1 MLMFKSKF
9 ILKHILIAH
18 NRSKFAHKFLVMSK
32 ANEIKQTAENGL
44 KQIRVMLSAIFKKLK
59 FSTLATED
67 GSIVVQTPSD
77 EVKEGDKVL
86 VEKDGSLNEQFTG
99 DVVVMGNGNKYKLS
113 IVDGVIKTV
122 EVVEKEQQPQEQKK
136 EENQNSVAMSAVVDV
151 ISKAIDVK
159 FSAIEKE
166 NSELK
171 KQIVELN
178 KKIETLWKNIPENR
192 NEKKNANVSFRDNLM
207 KMKF

>member
-1 MLMFKSKF
+1 
-9 ILKHILIAH
+9 
-18 NRSKFAHKFLVMSK
+18 MSK
-32 ANEIKQTAENGL
+32 ADQIKQTAENGL
-44 KQIRVMLSAIFKKLK
+44 KQIKVMLSHIFKKLK

-67 GSIVVQTPSD
+67 GSIVVQTPSE

-86 VEKDGSLNEQFTG
+86 VEKDGALDEQFTG
-99 DVVVMGNGNKYKLS
+99 DVVVVGNGNEYKLS

-122 EVVEKEQQPQEQKK
+122 EVVEKEQQSQEQKK
-136 EENQNSVAMSAVVDV
+136 EENQNGVAMSAAIDA
-151 ISKAIDVK
+151 ISKALEVK

-166 NSELK
+166 NSDLK

-192 NEKKNANVSFRDNLM
+192 NENKPANVSFRDNLM

>member
-1 MLMFKSKF
+1 
-9 ILKHILIAH
+9 LKVTVVTLL
-18 NRSKFAHKFLVMSK
+18 HKFFRMSK
-32 ANEIKQTAENGL
+32 AEQIKQTAENGL

-67 GSIVVQTPSD
+67 GSIVVQTPSE

-86 VEKDGSLNEQFTG
+86 VEKDGVLNEQFTG
-99 DVVVMGNGNKYKLS
+99 DVVVIGNGKEYKLS

-122 EVVEKEQQPQEQKK
+122 EVIEKEQQPQEQKK
-136 EENQNSVAMSAVVDV
+136 EENQNAVAMSAVIDV
-151 ISKAIDVK
+151 ISKSIDIK
-159 FSAIEKE
+159 FSALEKE

-171 KQIVELN
+171 NQIVELN
-178 KKIETLWKNIPENR
+178 KKVETLWKNIPEKKE
-192 NEKKNANVSFRDNLM
+192 EKKPANVSFRENLM

>member
-1 MLMFKSKF
+1 
-9 ILKHILIAH
+9 
-18 NRSKFAHKFLVMSK
+18 MSK
-32 ANEIKQTAENGL
+32 ADQIKQTAENGL

-67 GSIVVQTPSD
+67 GSIVVQTPSE

-86 VEKDGSLNEQFTG
+86 VEKDGALNEQFTG

-136 EENQNSVAMSAVVDV
+136 EENQDSVAMSAVVDV

-171 KQIVELN
+171 NKIVELN
-178 KKIETLWKNIPENR
+178 NKIETLWKNIPENS
-192 NEKKNANVSFRDNLM
+192 NEKKPANVSFCDNLI